1 MAKSGIATPPY
12 LGRHRRNPTNPLKK
26 KGQNRLFSGT
36 VYVDIKMRKVPSLPS
51 SNSGSSRALD
61 LARVLLVHGDLAPRL
76 ALQTI
81 LQAGGYAVDVA
92 ASPAEAL
99 SKLDEGSYALVLSD
113 TNVPRNVLAYAR
125 VKDYRPATAQ
135 VTSYEP
141 SRKGRP
147 APGRHNLSIY
157 TENLPNLL
165 GEVAELIGV
174 RASRR
179 YRPLR
184 TAAD

>member
-1 MAKSGIATPPY
+1 MSKSTKLLSAG
-12 LGRHRRNPTNPLKK
+12 NPE
-26 KGQNRLFSGT
+26 
-36 VYVDIKMRKVPSLPS
+36 
-51 SNSGSSRALD
+51 RALD
-61 LARVLLVHGDLAPRL
+61 LSRVLLVHGELAPRL

-81 LQAGGYAVDVA
+81 LQAGGYSVDVA
-92 ASPAEAL
+92 ASPSEAM
-99 SKLDEGSYALVLSD
+99 SKLDEGQYSLVLSD
-113 TNVPRNVLAYAR
+113 TRVPRNVLAYAR

-141 SRKGRP
+141 DANPSGARR
-147 APGRHNLSIY
+147 RHSLSVY

-165 GEVAELIGV
+165 GEVAELIGM

-184 TAAD
+184 TA

>member
-1 MAKSGIATPPY
+1 MEGH
-12 LGRHRRNPTNPLKK
+12 LGNSTNRLKK
-26 KGQNRLFSGT
+26 RDRNCRFSGK
-36 VYVDIKMRKVPSLPS
+36 VYVDIKMHKVSTELAS
-51 SNSGSSRALD
+51 SGGSRRALD

-81 LQAGGYAVDVA
+81 LQAGGYSVDVA

-99 SKLDEGSYALVLSD
+99 SKLDEGRYALVLSD

-147 APGRHNLSIY
+147 ARGRHDLSIY
-157 TENLPNLL
+157 TENLPTLL

-174 RASRR
+174 RACRR
-179 YRPLR
+179 YRPVR
-184 TAAD
+184 TAV

>member
-1 MAKSGIATPPY
+1 M
-12 LGRHRRNPTNPLKK
+12 H
-26 KGQNRLFSGT
+26 
-36 VYVDIKMRKVPSLPS
+36 KVPSLLPG
-51 SNSGSSRALD
+51 NRGSARALN

-81 LQAGGYAVDVA
+81 LEAGGYWVDVA

-99 SKLDEGSYALVLSD
+99 SKLDEGAYSLVLSD

-141 SRKGRP
+141 SRRGRP
-147 APGRHNLSIY
+147 ARGHHEFFIY

-165 GEVAELIGV
+165 E
-174 RASRR
+174 
-179 YRPLR
+179 
-184 TAAD
+184 